1 MMLSCMLRDARNE
14 RSYGTCFWTRM
25 YIATLDAIYED
36 VKSLTNLV
44 VANTVR
50 VAKSI
55 ENI

>member
-1 MMLSCMLRDARNE
+1 MLRDARNE